1 MLEQI
6 DYKTIFHYFEEISKV
21 PRGSYHNEKISD
33 YLVQFAK
40 ERGIAY
46 RQEQCGNVIFWKPA
60 SADCRSGKTVMMQG
74 HMDMVCVCEDDSHD
88 FETEGLNLQIHG
100 DWLEAEKTTLGGDD
114 GIALAY
120 ILAVFAD
127 DMLTHPALE
136 AVITVD
142 EEVGMEGASVLDAS
156 DLKADYLINIDNE
169 EEGVLLVSCAGGAS
183 VDVFLEGTL
192 EKQKGTPVEIC
203 LSGLCGGHSGTEIAK
218 HPANASILMGRLLQG
233 VQEEIYL
240 QTITGGDKDN
250 VITGKAFATILCTG
264 DVSVLCDRLQ
274 QRKEQ
279 LCQEFVAAEPNL
291 SIEIVPGEKKEMEA
305 FSNTFTK
312 QLLDYLNL
320 TITGVQVMSAQV
332 PGMVESSLNLG
343 IVKTELGKIHLA
355 YSVRSQ
361 KETYKDYMISQI
373 KVLASHIFVGETK
386 AEVVVRGEYPAWD
399 YKEDSVLR
407 EVMTSCYEKRFEES
421 PRVEGIH
428 AGLECGILLQKLP
441 NLDIV
446 SMGPEIQDIHTV
458 KEKLS
463 ISSAKRNYD
472 YLLDV
477 LAALAEL
484 V

>member
-46 RQEQCGNVIFWKPA
+46 RQEECGNVIFRKPA

-127 DMLTHPALE
+127 DTLTHPALE

-192 EKQKGTPVEIC
+192 EKQKGTPVEVC

-250 VITGKAFATILCTG
+250 VITGKTSATILCTG
-264 DVSVLCDRLQ
+264 DVSALCDRLQ

-291 SIEIVPGEKKEMEA
+291 SIEIVSGEKKEMEV
-305 FSNTFTK
+305 FSNAFTK

-361 KETYKDYMISQI
+361 KRNLQRSHDFANQSACFAYFCRRDKGRSRCAWRISGLGLQRGFR
-373 KVLASHIFVGETK
+373 AS
-386 AEVVVRGEYPAWD
+386 
-399 YKEDSVLR
+399 
-407 EVMTSCYEKRFEES
+407 
-421 PRVEGIH
+421 
-428 AGLECGILLQKLP
+428 
-441 NLDIV
+441 
-446 SMGPEIQDIHTV
+446 
-458 KEKLS
+458 
-463 ISSAKRNYD
+463 
-472 YLLDV
+472 
-477 LAALAEL
+477 
-484 V
+484 

>member
-6 DYKTIFHYFEEISKV
+6 DYKTIFYYFEEISKV

-46 RQEQCGNVIFWKPA
+46 RQEECGNVIFRKPA

-127 DMLTHPALE
+127 DTLTHPALE

-192 EKQKGTPVEIC
+192 EKQKGTPVEVC

-250 VITGKAFATILCTG
+250 VITGKTSATILCTG
-264 DVSVLCDRLQ
+264 DVSALCDRLQ

-291 SIEIVPGEKKEMEA
+291 SIEIVSGEKKEMEV

-361 KETYKDYMISQI
+361 KETYKDHMISQI
-373 KVLASHIFVGETK
+373 KALASHIFVGETK
-386 AEVVVRGEYPAWD
+386 AEVVVRGDYPAWD
-399 YKEDSVLR
+399 
-407 EVMTSCYEKRFEES
+407 F
-421 PRVEGIH
+421 
-428 AGLECGILLQKLP
+428 
-441 NLDIV
+441 
-446 SMGPEIQDIHTV
+446 
-458 KEKLS
+458 
-463 ISSAKRNYD
+463 
-472 YLLDV
+472 
-477 LAALAEL
+477 
-484 V
+484 

>member
-46 RQEQCGNVIFWKPA
+46 RQEECGNVIFRKPA

-127 DMLTHPALE
+127 DTLTHPALE

-192 EKQKGTPVEIC
+192 EKQKGTPVEVC

-250 VITGKAFATILCTG
+250 VITGKTSATILCTG
-264 DVSVLCDRLQ
+264 DVSALCDRLQ

-291 SIEIVPGEKKEMEA
+291 SIEIV
-305 FSNTFTK
+305 S
-312 QLLDYLNL
+312 DYLNL

-361 KETYKDYMISQI
+361 KETYKDHMISQI
-373 KVLASHIFVGETK
+373 KALASHIFVGETK

-407 EVMTSCYEKRFEES
+407 EVMTSCYEKRFAES
-421 PRVEGIH
+421 PCVEGIH

>member
-46 RQEQCGNVIFWKPA
+46 RQEECGNVIFRKPA

-127 DMLTHPALE
+127 DTLTHPALE

-192 EKQKGTPVEIC
+192 EKQKGTPVEVC

-250 VITGKAFATILCTG
+250 VITGKTSATILCTG
-264 DVSVLCDRLQ
+264 DVSDLCDRLQ

-291 SIEIVPGEKKEMEA
+291 SIEIVSGEKKEREV

-361 KETYKDYMISQI
+361 
-373 KVLASHIFVGETK
+373 
-386 AEVVVRGEYPAWD
+386 
-399 YKEDSVLR
+399 
-407 EVMTSCYEKRFEES
+407 
-421 PRVEGIH
+421 
-428 AGLECGILLQKLP
+428 
-441 NLDIV
+441 
-446 SMGPEIQDIHTV
+446 
-458 KEKLS
+458 
-463 ISSAKRNYD
+463 
-472 YLLDV
+472 
-477 LAALAEL
+477 
-484 V
+484 